1 MNKNDKNNY
10 SIYVTYMIF
19 IVLLLII
26 FFNQP
31 PETQEAIFKRIK
43 SAFKLNNLYTG

>member
-1 MNKNDKNNY
+1 MNKNVKNNY
-10 SIYVTYMIF
+10 SFYVTYMIF

-31 PETQEAIFKRIK
+31 PEVQEVFFNRIK
-43 SAFKLNNLYTG
+43 SAFGAII

>member
-1 MNKNDKNNY
+1 MNKGNKNNY

-19 IVLLLII
+19 IVLLMII

-31 PETQEAIFKRIK
+31 PETQEAFFNRIK
-43 SAFKLNNLYTG
+43 SAFGVIN